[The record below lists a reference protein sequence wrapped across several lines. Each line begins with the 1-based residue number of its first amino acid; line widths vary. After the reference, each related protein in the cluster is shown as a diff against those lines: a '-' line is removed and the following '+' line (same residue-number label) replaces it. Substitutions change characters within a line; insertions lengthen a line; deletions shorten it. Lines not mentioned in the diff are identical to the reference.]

1 MCAGISVSEADIL
14 CHARTYVAVIEE
26 LPTGELVVA
35 AACASEVCTSG
46 SDGITI
52 QHTRYATI
60 PVPPKIATSSQ
71 ITRISETSRSK
82 YSANAS
88 STPAI
93 LRPVR
98 VRNNC
103 LRVGAVPTL
112 LLQCTQIV
120 ASSGITLPQ

>member
-71 ITRISETSRSK
+71 ITRISETSGPK
-82 YSANAS
+82 YSPNATA
-88 STPAI
+88 TPPF
-93 LRPVR
+93 LRPVPCR
-98 VRNNC
+98 TTC
-103 LRVGAVPTL
+103 LLFATL
-112 LLQCTQIV
+112 
-120 ASSGITLPQ
+120 